1 MVGKTPSAHASCR
14 SGPATAQVG
23 VGCTKCNNMQ
33 LQPCITTTDKIVV
46 STGIVGVIA
55 AAINATCVRVATA
68 FNYSMPL
75 RKLHWLLHQS
85 LQHAP
90 MLYSHDLVSGG
101 GGGGGCSCTF
111 GTFGASHSNL
121 HRCWFWTCNLCWWCF
136 SFCLLAHIFYLHMLW
151 SWLTATCAGG
161 AFLKAICANTLLSL
175 MQLALCGSLITNNSN
190 N

>member
-1 MVGKTPSAHASCR
+1 MVGKTPSAHAICR

-55 AAINATCVRVATA
+55 AAINTTCVRVATA

-75 RKLHWLLHQS
+75 CKLHWLLHHS

-90 MLYSHDLVSGG
+90 MLATILSVVVVVVAVVVHLVHLVHHTPTYTVAGSEP
-101 GGGGGCSCTF
+101 
-111 GTFGASHSNL
+111 
-121 HRCWFWTCNLCWWCF
+121 
-136 SFCLLAHIFYLHMLW
+136 
-151 SWLTATCAGG
+151 ATCAGG
-161 AFLKAICANTLLSL
+161 VFPSAYWRTYSTCTCCGHDSL
-175 MQLALCGSLITNNSN
+175 QLALVVLFLKPFVQILYFHLCNLHCVVV
-190 N
+190 